1 MFDSCLQPMTEG
13 PSNYFLSCSFLF
25 VKLLLGYT
33 SDLNLSA
40 DLQPVI
46 AYIFKVFS
54 SGKTE
59 RLFHPKRAAFFL
71 FSIQPFIYSQF
82 LRLSLCKKV
91 DIVGVSDSLEI
102 EVEPKQETGRQPKKE
117 RATYFHKN
125 IFLFCFRWQ
134 ILKHWTR

>member
-59 RLFHPKRAAFFL
+59 RLFHPTRPFSCFQYNLLFTPNFCGLAFAKRSILLESAIHQRLRSSQNRKQVDSRKKNAPPIFIKIFSCFAF
-71 FSIQPFIYSQF
+71 
-82 LRLSLCKKV
+82 
-91 DIVGVSDSLEI
+91 G
-102 EVEPKQETGRQPKKE
+102 GR
-117 RATYFHKN
+117 Y
-125 IFLFCFRWQ
+125 
-134 ILKHWTR
+134 